1 MVKENQNTQ
10 IDEMTENKE
19 LDNNEIKD
27 IDEKIAVE
35 DIKDSTVNVDTLDP
49 ETLEV
54 EKLIDPEEVKE
65 EPIEVPNYE
74 EEIVKII
81 RGNSSPKVIRS
92 KLEDYHDNNI
102 ADALELLKKTERQ
115 KLYRILDADALGAIF
130 EYVTKEDASLY
141 INEMDLK
148 KASAVISELEPDTAV
163 EILRELEKGKR
174 TLLIDS
180 MESDVRKDIKVVA
193 SFDEDEIGSK
203 MTTNCII
210 IDDDLTVPDAMAAL
224 VEQAKE
230 NDNISTIFVEDKDRA
245 FVGAID
251 LKELIIAKKSTH
263 LKDLIM
269 TSFPYVYGHEDIDD
283 CIERL
288 KDYSEGLIPVLDNNN
303 RILGVITSQNL
314 VEVVDEEMGEDYA
327 KFAGLTAEEDLAEPL
342 VDSLKKR
349 LPWLLILLCLG
360 MVVSSVVG
368 VFQSVVEILPIVM
381 AFQTLILDM
390 SGNVGTQSLAVTIR
404 VLMDENLTFSQKVQ
418 LVWKEVRVGFCN
430 GLILAT
436 LAFIFLGIYIHFIKG
451 EAWQQSYMISGC
463 VGISLIIAMIISS
476 TLGTLIP
483 MFFKKIKVDPAVASG
498 PLITTL
504 NDLIAVVTYYGMS
517 WILLINMLHLGNI
530 G

>member
-1 MVKENQNTQ
+1 MAKE
-10 IDEMTENKE
+10 KE
-19 LDNNEIKD
+19 VQ
-27 IDEKIAVE
+27 EK
-35 DIKDSTVNVDTLDP
+35 SLNVDALDP

-54 EKLIDPEEVKE
+54 EKLIDPEEVKQ

-81 RGNSSPKVIRS
+81 RGNSSPKLLKS
-92 KLEDYHDNNI
+92 KLEDYHDNSI
-102 ADALELLKKTERQ
+102 ADALQLLKKSERQ
-115 KLYRILDADALGAIF
+115 KLYRILDSEALGAIF
-130 EYVTKEDASLY
+130 EYVTKEDASVY

-148 KASAVISELEPDTAV
+148 KASNVISELEPDTAV
-163 EILRELEKGKR
+163 EILRELEKSKR

-210 IDDDLTVPDAMAAL
+210 ISDDLDISGAMSKL
-224 VEQAKE
+224 IDQAKE
-230 NDNISTIFVEDKDRA
+230 NDNIQTIFVEDKDRA

-251 LKELIIAKKSTH
+251 LKELIIAKKTTH

-269 TSFPYVYGHEDIDD
+269 TSFPYVYGHENIDD

-288 KDYSEGLIPVLDNNN
+288 KDYSESLIPVLDNNN

-314 VEVVDEEMGEDYA
+314 IEVVDEEMGEDYA
-327 KFAGLTAEEDLAEPL
+327 KFAGLTAEEDLSEPL
-342 VDSLKKR
+342 VESLKKR

-368 VFQSVVEILPIVM
+368 VFQGVVEILPIVM

-404 VLMDENLTFSQKVQ
+404 VLMDENLTFNQKGK

-430 GLILAT
+430 GLILAS
-436 LAFIFLGIYIHFIKG
+436 LAFVFLGIYIHYVKG
-451 EAWQQSYMISGC
+451 ESWQQSYMISGC

-530 G
+530 S

>member
-1 MVKENQNTQ
+1 MSKE
-10 IDEMTENKE
+10 KE
-19 LDNNEIKD
+19 LKEELKD
-27 IDEKIAVE
+27 EKSEKIAVK
-35 DIKDSTVNVDTLDP
+35 DISEKKINVNELDP

-54 EKLIDPEEVKE
+54 EKLIDPEVGDD
-65 EPIEVPNYE
+65 EPMEVPNYE

-81 RGNSSPKVIRS
+81 RGNSSPKLLKS

-102 ADALELLKKTERQ
+102 ADALQLLKKSERQ
-115 KLYRILDADALGAIF
+115 KLYRILDAETLGAIF
-130 EYVTKEDASLY
+130 EYVSKEDASIY

-148 KASAVISELEPDTAV
+148 KASTVISELEPDTAV

-210 IDDDLTVPDAMAAL
+210 IKDDLSTKDAMAEL

-230 NDNISTIFVEDKDRA
+230 NDNISTIFVEDKDNA

-251 LKELIIAKKSTH
+251 LKELIIAKKDMP

-269 TSFPYVYGHEDIDD
+269 TSFPYVYGHENIDD

-303 RILGVITSQNL
+303 RILGVTTSQNL
-314 VEVVDEEMGEDYA
+314 IEVVDEEMGEDYA
-327 KFAGLTAEEDLAEPL
+327 KFAGLTAEEDLSEP
-342 VDSLKKR
+342 VIESLKKR

-360 MVVSSVVG
+360 MFVSSVVG
-368 VFQSVVEILPIVM
+368 VFQGVIEILPIVM

-390 SGNVGTQSLAVTIR
+390 SGNDGTQSLAVIIR
-404 VLMDENLTFSQKVQ
+404 VLMDENLTFQQKVQ

-430 GLILAT
+430 GIILAS
-436 LAFIFLGIYIHFIKG
+436 LAFIILGSYIHFYKG
-451 EAWQQSYMISGC
+451 VSWQHSYWISGC
-463 VGISLIIAMIISS
+463 VGLSLIIAMIISS

-483 MFFKKIKVDPAVASG
+483 MFFKKIKIDPAVASG

-504 NDLIAVVTYYGMS
+504 NDLIAVVTYYGMA
-517 WILLINMLHLGNI
+517 WILLINMLHLGV
-530 G
+530 

>member
-1 MVKENQNTQ
+1 MAKE
-10 IDEMTENKE
+10 
-19 LDNNEIKD
+19 KD
-27 IDEKIAVE
+27 IQEK
-35 DIKDSTVNVDTLDP
+35 TLNVDALDP

-54 EKLIDPEEVKE
+54 EKLIDPEEE
-65 EPIEVPNYE
+65 RQEPIEVPNYE

-81 RGNSSPKVIRS
+81 RGNSSPKLLKS
-92 KLEDYHDNNI
+92 KLEDYHDNSI
-102 ADALELLKKTERQ
+102 ADALQLLKKSERQ
-115 KLYRILDADALGAIF
+115 KLYRILDSETLGAIF
-130 EYVTKEDASLY
+130 EYVSKEDASVY

-148 KASAVISELEPDTAV
+148 KASNVISELEPDTAV
-163 EILRELEKGKR
+163 EILRELEKSKR

-210 IDDDLTVPDAMAAL
+210 ISDDLDISGAMTEL
-224 VEQAKE
+224 IEQAKE
-230 NDNISTIFVEDKDRA
+230 NDNIQTIFVEDKDRA

-251 LKELIIAKKSTH
+251 LKELIIAKKTMH

-269 TSFPYVYGHEDIDD
+269 TSFPYVYGHENIDD

-288 KDYSEGLIPVLDNNN
+288 KDYSESLIPVLDNNN

-314 VEVVDEEMGEDYA
+314 IEVVDEEMGEDYA
-327 KFAGLTAEEDLAEPL
+327 KFAGLTAEEDLSEPL
-342 VDSLKKR
+342 VESLKKR

-368 VFQSVVEILPIVM
+368 VFQGVVEILPIVM

-404 VLMDENLTFSQKVQ
+404 VLMDENLTFNQKVK

-430 GLILAT
+430 GLILAS
-436 LAFIFLGIYIHFIKG
+436 LAFVFLGIYIHYFKG
-451 EAWQQSYMISGC
+451 ESWQQSYMISGC

-483 MFFKKIKVDPAVASG
+483 MFFKKIKIDPAVASG

-517 WILLINMLHLGNI
+517 WVLLINMLHLGNI
-530 G
+530 R

>member
-1 MVKENQNTQ
+1 MAKE
-10 IDEMTENKE
+10 KE
-19 LDNNEIKD
+19 VQ
-27 IDEKIAVE
+27 EKTI
-35 DIKDSTVNVDTLDP
+35 NVDALDP

-54 EKLIDPEEVKE
+54 EKLIDPEEVKQ

-81 RGNSSPKVIRS
+81 RGNSSPKLLKS
-92 KLEDYHDNNI
+92 KLEDYHDNSI
-102 ADALELLKKTERQ
+102 ADALQLLKKSERQ
-115 KLYRILDADALGAIF
+115 KLYRILDSETLGAIF
-130 EYVTKEDASLY
+130 EYVTKEDASVY

-148 KASAVISELEPDTAV
+148 KASNVISELEPDTAV
-163 EILRELEKGKR
+163 EILRELEKSKR

-210 IDDDLTVPDAMAAL
+210 ISDDLDISGAMAEL
-224 VEQAKE
+224 IEQAKE
-230 NDNISTIFVEDKDRA
+230 NDNIQTIFVEDKDRA

-251 LKELIIAKKSTH
+251 LKELIIAKKTMH

-269 TSFPYVYGHEDIDD
+269 TSFPYVYGHENIDD

-288 KDYSEGLIPVLDNNN
+288 KDYSESLIPVLDNNN

-314 VEVVDEEMGEDYA
+314 IEVVDEEMGEDYA
-327 KFAGLTAEEDLAEPL
+327 KFAGLTAEEDLSEPL
-342 VDSLKKR
+342 IESLKKR

-368 VFQSVVEILPIVM
+368 VFQGVVEILPIVM

-404 VLMDENLTFSQKVQ
+404 VLMDENLTFNQKVK

-430 GLILAT
+430 GLILAS
-436 LAFIFLGIYIHFIKG
+436 LAFVFLGIYIHYFKG
-451 EAWQQSYMISGC
+451 ESWQQSYMISGC

-483 MFFKKIKVDPAVASG
+483 MFFKKIKIDPAVASG

-530 G
+530 S

>member
-1 MVKENQNTQ
+1 MAKE
-10 IDEMTENKE
+10 
-19 LDNNEIKD
+19 KD
-27 IDEKIAVE
+27 IQEK
-35 DIKDSTVNVDTLDP
+35 TLNVDALDP

-54 EKLIDPEEVKE
+54 EKLIDPEEE
-65 EPIEVPNYE
+65 RQEPIEVPNYE

-81 RGNSSPKVIRS
+81 RGNSSPKLLKS
-92 KLEDYHDNNI
+92 KLEDYHDNSI
-102 ADALELLKKTERQ
+102 ADALQLLKKSERQ
-115 KLYRILDADALGAIF
+115 KLYRILDSETLGAIF
-130 EYVTKEDASLY
+130 EYVSKEDASVY

-148 KASAVISELEPDTAV
+148 KASNVISELEPDTAV
-163 EILRELEKGKR
+163 EILRELEKSKR

-210 IDDDLTVPDAMAAL
+210 ISDDLDISGAMTEL
-224 VEQAKE
+224 IEQAKE
-230 NDNISTIFVEDKDRA
+230 NDNIQTIFVEDKDRA

-251 LKELIIAKKSTH
+251 LKELIIAKKTMH

-269 TSFPYVYGHEDIDD
+269 TSFPYVYGHENIDD

-288 KDYSEGLIPVLDNNN
+288 KDYSESLIPVLDNNN

-314 VEVVDEEMGEDYA
+314 IEVVDEEMGEDYA
-327 KFAGLTAEEDLAEPL
+327 KFAGLTAEEDLSEPL
-342 VDSLKKR
+342 VESLKKR

-368 VFQSVVEILPIVM
+368 VFQGVVEILPIVM

-404 VLMDENLTFSQKVQ
+404 VLMDENLTFNQKVK

-430 GLILAT
+430 GLILAS
-436 LAFIFLGIYIHFIKG
+436 LAFVFLGIYIHYFIG
-451 EAWQQSYMISGC
+451 ESWQQSYMISGC

-483 MFFKKIKVDPAVASG
+483 MFFKKIKIDPAVASG

-517 WILLINMLHLGNI
+517 WVLLINMLHLGNI
-530 G
+530 R

>member
-1 MVKENQNTQ
+1 MAKEKILSEEVKEDKN
-10 IDEMTENKE
+10 
-19 LDNNEIKD
+19 
-27 IDEKIAVE
+27 EKIAVK
-35 DIKDSTVNVDTLDP
+35 DINEKEINVDSLNP

-54 EKLIDPEEVKE
+54 EKLIDPMDN
-65 EPIEVPNYE
+65 EPLEVPNYE

-81 RGNSSPKVIRS
+81 RGNSSPKLLRS

-102 ADALELLKKTERQ
+102 ADALQLLKKSERQ
-115 KLYRILDADALGAIF
+115 KLYRILDAEALGAIF
-130 EYVTKEDASLY
+130 EYVSKEDASIY

-148 KASAVISELEPDTAV
+148 KASTVISELEPDTAV

-210 IDDDLTVPDAMAAL
+210 IKDDLSTKDAMAEL

-230 NDNISTIFVEDKDRA
+230 NDNISTIFVEDKDNA

-251 LKELIIAKKSTH
+251 LKELIIAKKDLP
-263 LKDLIM
+263 LKELIM
-269 TSFPYVYGHEDIDD
+269 TSFPYVYGHENIDD

-314 VEVVDEEMGEDYA
+314 IEVVDEEMGEDYA
-327 KFAGLTAEEDLAEPL
+327 KFAGLTAEEDLAEPIRE
-342 VDSLKKR
+342 SLKKR

-360 MVVSSVVG
+360 MFVSSVVG
-368 VFQSVVEILPIVM
+368 VFQGVIEILPIVM

-404 VLMDENLTFSQKVQ
+404 VLMDENLTFNQKVQ
-418 LVWKEVRVGFCN
+418 LVWKELRVGFCN
-430 GLILAT
+430 GIILAT
-436 LAFIFLGIYIHFIKG
+436 LAFAFLGLYIHLSKG
-451 EAWQQSYMISGC
+451 QSWTNSYLISGC

-483 MFFKKIKVDPAVASG
+483 MFFKRIKVDPAVASG

-517 WILLINMLHLGNI
+517 WLLLINLLNLRG
-530 G
+530 

>member
-1 MVKENQNTQ
+1 MAKEKILSEEVKEDKN
-10 IDEMTENKE
+10 
-19 LDNNEIKD
+19 
-27 IDEKIAVE
+27 EKIAVK
-35 DIKDSTVNVDTLDP
+35 DINEKEINVDSLNP

-54 EKLIDPEEVKE
+54 EKLIDPMDN
-65 EPIEVPNYE
+65 EPLEVPNYE

-81 RGNSSPKVIRS
+81 RGNSSPKLLRS

-102 ADALELLKKTERQ
+102 ADALQLLKKSERQ
-115 KLYRILDADALGAIF
+115 KLYRILDAEALGAIF
-130 EYVTKEDASLY
+130 EYVSKEDASIY

-148 KASAVISELEPDTAV
+148 KASTVISELEPDTAV

-180 MESDVRKDIKVVA
+180 IESDVRKDIKVVA

-210 IDDDLTVPDAMAAL
+210 IKDDLSTKDAMAEL

-230 NDNISTIFVEDKDRA
+230 NDNISTIFVEDKDNA

-251 LKELIIAKKSTH
+251 LKELIIAKKDLP
-263 LKDLIM
+263 LKELIM
-269 TSFPYVYGHEDIDD
+269 TSFPYVYGHENIDD

-314 VEVVDEEMGEDYA
+314 IEVVDEEMGEDYA
-327 KFAGLTAEEDLAEPL
+327 KFAGLTAEEDLAEPIRE
-342 VDSLKKR
+342 SLKKR

-360 MVVSSVVG
+360 MFVSSVVG
-368 VFQSVVEILPIVM
+368 VFQGVIEILPIVM

-404 VLMDENLTFSQKVQ
+404 VLMDENLTFNQKVQ
-418 LVWKEVRVGFCN
+418 LVWKELRVGFCN
-430 GLILAT
+430 GIILAT
-436 LAFIFLGIYIHFIKG
+436 LAFAFLGLYIHFSKG
-451 EAWQQSYMISGC
+451 QSWTNSYLISGC

-483 MFFKKIKVDPAVASG
+483 MFFKRIKVDPAVASG

-517 WILLINMLHLGNI
+517 WLLLINLLNLRG
-530 G
+530 

>member
-1 MVKENQNTQ
+1 MAKDKEKENIDVKNDSIKENTAV
-10 IDEMTENKE
+10 
-19 LDNNEIKD
+19 KD
-27 IDEKIAVE
+27 ISDK
-35 DIKDSTVNVDTLDP
+35 TVNVDSLDP

-54 EKLIDPEEVKE
+54 EKLIAPDEEKE
-65 EPIEVPNYE
+65 GPIEVPNYE

-81 RGNSSPKVIRS
+81 RGNSSPKLLKS
-92 KLEDYHDNNI
+92 KLEDYHDNSI
-102 ADALELLKKTERQ
+102 ADAMQLLKKSERQ
-115 KLYRILDADALGAIF
+115 KLYRILDAEALGAIF
-130 EYVTKEDASLY
+130 EYISTEDASTY

-148 KASAVISELEPDTAV
+148 KASTVISELEPDTAV
-163 EILRELEKGKR
+163 EILRELEKSKR

-210 IDDDLTVPDAMAAL
+210 INDGLSIKEAMSEL

-251 LKELIIAKKSTH
+251 LKELIIAKKDMH

-269 TSFPYVYGHEDIDD
+269 TSFPYVYGHENISD

-327 KFAGLTAEEDLAEPL
+327 KFAGLTAEEDLSEPL
-342 VDSLKKR
+342 IESLKKR

-360 MVVSSVVG
+360 MLVSSVVG
-368 VFQSVVEILPIVM
+368 VFEGVIAGLPIIM

-404 VLMDENLTFSQKVQ
+404 VLMDENLTGSSQTVVMTAIRES
-418 LVWKEVRVGFCN
+418 LENN
-430 GLILAT
+430 GLTDRVNLESKI
-436 LAFIFLGIYIHFIKG
+436 
-451 EAWQQSYMISGC
+451 
-463 VGISLIIAMIISS
+463 VSS
-476 TLGTLIP
+476 N
-483 MFFKKIKVDPAVASG
+483 VDGGDAV
-498 PLITTL
+498 
-504 NDLIAVVTYYGMS
+504 NDLLVEKYGGV
-517 WILLINMLHLGNI
+517 IPGLK
-530 G
+530 

>member
-1 MVKENQNTQ
+1 MAKE
-10 IDEMTENKE
+10 KE
-19 LDNNEIKD
+19 VQ
-27 IDEKIAVE
+27 EKTI
-35 DIKDSTVNVDTLDP
+35 NVDALDP

-54 EKLIDPEEVKE
+54 EKLIDPEEVKQ

-81 RGNSSPKVIRS
+81 RGNSSPKLLKS
-92 KLEDYHDNNI
+92 KLEDYHDNSI
-102 ADALELLKKTERQ
+102 ADALQLLKKSERQ
-115 KLYRILDADALGAIF
+115 KLYRILDSETLGAIF
-130 EYVTKEDASLY
+130 EYVTKEDASVY

-148 KASAVISELEPDTAV
+148 KASNVISELEPDTAV
-163 EILRELEKGKR
+163 EILRELEKSKR

-210 IDDDLTVPDAMAAL
+210 ISDDLDISGAMAEL
-224 VEQAKE
+224 IEQAKE
-230 NDNISTIFVEDKDRA
+230 NDNIQTIFVEDKDRA

-251 LKELIIAKKSTH
+251 LKELIIAKKTLH

-269 TSFPYVYGHEDIDD
+269 TSFPYVYGHENIDD

-288 KDYSEGLIPVLDNNN
+288 KDYSESLIPVLDNNN

-314 VEVVDEEMGEDYA
+314 IEVVDEEMGEDYA
-327 KFAGLTAEEDLAEPL
+327 KFAGLTAEEDLSEPL
-342 VDSLKKR
+342 IESLKKR

-368 VFQSVVEILPIVM
+368 VFQGVVEILPIVM

-404 VLMDENLTFSQKVQ
+404 VLMDENLTFNQKVK

-430 GLILAT
+430 GLILAS
-436 LAFIFLGIYIHFIKG
+436 LAFVFLGIYIHYFKG
-451 EAWQQSYMISGC
+451 ESWQQSYMISGC

-483 MFFKKIKVDPAVASG
+483 MFFKKIKIDPAVASG

-530 G
+530 S

>member
-1 MVKENQNTQ
+1 MAKEK
-10 IDEMTENKE
+10 ILSENIKN
-19 LDNNEIKD
+19 DINEEIAVKD
-27 IDEKIAVE
+27 ISDKVI
-35 DIKDSTVNVDTLDP
+35 NVDSLDP
-49 ETLEV
+49 ETIEV
-54 EKLIDPEEVKE
+54 EKLIDPMDNEHL
-65 EPIEVPNYE
+65 EVPNYE
-74 EEIVKII
+74 DEIVKII
-81 RGNSSPKVIRS
+81 RGNSSPKLLKS

-102 ADALELLKKTERQ
+102 ADALQILKKSERQ
-115 KLYRILDADALGAIF
+115 KLYRILDAETLGAIF
-130 EYVTKEDASLY
+130 EYVTKEDASVY

-148 KASAVISELEPDTAV
+148 KASTVISELEPDTAV

-210 IDDDLTVPDAMAAL
+210 IKDDLSTKDAMAEL

-230 NDNISTIFVEDKDRA
+230 NDNISTIFVEDKDNA

-251 LKELIIAKKSTH
+251 LKELIIAKKELP
-263 LKDLIM
+263 LKELIM
-269 TSFPYVYGHEDIDD
+269 TSFPYVYGHENIDD

-288 KDYSEGLIPVLDNNN
+288 KDYSEGLIPVLDNSN

-314 VEVVDEEMGEDYA
+314 IEVVDEEMGEDYA
-327 KFAGLTAEEDLAEPL
+327 KFAGLTAEEDLAEP
-342 VDSLKKR
+342 VTESLKKR
-349 LPWLLILLCLG
+349 LPWLLILLGLG
-360 MVVSSVVG
+360 MFVSSVVG
-368 VFQSVVEILPIVM
+368 AFQTVIVELPIVM

-404 VLMDENLTFSQKVQ
+404 VLMDENLTFNQKVQ

-430 GLILAT
+430 GLILAILSIT
-436 LAFIFLGIYIHFIKG
+436 FLGLYIHFLKG
-451 EAWQQSYMISGC
+451 KEWGYSYLVSGC
-463 VGISLIIAMIISS
+463 VGISLIVAMIISS

-483 MFFKKIKVDPAVASG
+483 MFFKKIKIDPAVASG

-517 WILLINMLHLGNI
+517 WILLINLLHLSN
-530 G
+530 

>member
-1 MVKENQNTQ
+1 MSKE
-10 IDEMTENKE
+10 KE
-19 LDNNEIKD
+19 LKEELNDEKS
-27 IDEKIAVE
+27 EKIAVK
-35 DIKDSTVNVDTLDP
+35 DISEKKINVNELDP

-54 EKLIDPEEVKE
+54 EKLIDPEVGDD
-65 EPIEVPNYE
+65 EPMEVPNYE

-81 RGNSSPKVIRS
+81 RGNSSPKLLKS

-102 ADALELLKKTERQ
+102 ADALQLLKKSERQ
-115 KLYRILDADALGAIF
+115 KLYRILDAETLGAIF
-130 EYVTKEDASLY
+130 EYVSKEDASIY

-148 KASAVISELEPDTAV
+148 KASTVISELEPDTAV

-210 IDDDLTVPDAMAAL
+210 IKDDLSTKDAMAEL

-230 NDNISTIFVEDKDRA
+230 NDNISTIFVEDKDDA

-251 LKELIIAKKSTH
+251 LKELIIAKKDMP

-269 TSFPYVYGHEDIDD
+269 TSFPYVYGHENIDD

-314 VEVVDEEMGEDYA
+314 IEVVDEEMGEDYA
-327 KFAGLTAEEDLAEPL
+327 KFAGLTAEEDLAEP
-342 VDSLKKR
+342 VIESLKKR

-360 MVVSSVVG
+360 MFVSSVVG
-368 VFQSVVEILPIVM
+368 VFQGVIEILPIVM

-404 VLMDENLTFSQKVQ
+404 VLMDENLTFQQKVQ

-430 GLILAT
+430 GIILAS
-436 LAFIFLGIYIHFIKG
+436 LAFTFLGLYIHFYKG
-451 EAWQQSYMISGC
+451 VSWQHSYWISGC

-483 MFFKKIKVDPAVASG
+483 MFFKKIKIDPAVASG

-504 NDLIAVVTYYGMS
+504 NDLIAVVTYYGMA
-517 WILLINMLHLGNI
+517 WILLINMLHLGA
-530 G
+530 

>member
-1 MVKENQNTQ
+1 MVKETDNQ
-10 IDEMTENKE
+10 
-19 LDNNEIKD
+19 EIKMD
-27 IDEKIAVE
+27 SAEKEIAVK
-35 DIKDSTVNVDTLDP
+35 DINDNAIDVNSLDP

-81 RGNSSPKVIRS
+81 RGNSSPKLLKS
-92 KLEDYHDNNI
+92 KLEDYHDNSI
-102 ADALELLKKTERQ
+102 ADALQLLKKSERQ
-115 KLYRILDADALGAIF
+115 KLYRILDAETLGAIF
-130 EYVTKEDASLY
+130 EYVSKEDASVY

-148 KASAVISELEPDTAV
+148 KASDVISELEPDTAV
-163 EILRELEKGKR
+163 DILRELEKSKR

-210 IDDDLTVPDAMAAL
+210 INDDLTVPEAMSAL
-224 VEQAKE
+224 IEQAKE
-230 NDNISTIFVEDKDRA
+230 NDNIQTIFVEDKDRA

-251 LKELIIAKKSTH
+251 LKELIIARKNMH

-269 TSFPYVYGHEDIDD
+269 TSFPYVYGHENIDD

-288 KDYSEGLIPVLDNNN
+288 KDYSESLIPVLDNNN

-314 VEVVDEEMGEDYA
+314 IEVVDEEMGEDYA

-342 VDSLKKR
+342 VESLKKR

-360 MVVSSVVG
+360 MCVSTVVG
-368 VFQSVVEILPIVM
+368 VFEGVIAGLPIIM

-404 VLMDENLTFSQKVQ
+404 VLMDENLTFKQKIN
-418 LVWKEVRVGFCN
+418 LFWKEVRVGFCN
-430 GLILAT
+430 GLILASI
-436 LAFIFLGIYIHFIKG
+436 AFVFLGLYIHYVKDRPWG
-451 EAWQQSYMISGC
+451 VAYSISLC
-463 VGISLIIAMIISS
+463 IGISLIVAMIISS

-517 WILLINMLHLGNI
+517 WLLLINVLHLGSVA
-530 G
+530 

>member
-1 MVKENQNTQ
+1 MS
-10 IDEMTENKE
+10 KE
-19 LDNNEIKD
+19 LKEELKD
-27 IDEKIAVE
+27 DKNEKIAVK
-35 DIKDSTVNVDTLDP
+35 DISDKAIDVDALDP

-54 EKLIDPEEVKE
+54 EKLIDPEIGDN
-65 EPIEVPNYE
+65 EPMEVPNYE

-81 RGNSSPKVIRS
+81 RGNSSPKLLKS

-102 ADALELLKKTERQ
+102 ADALQLLKKTERQ
-115 KLYRILDADALGAIF
+115 KLYRILDAEALGAIF
-130 EYVTKEDASLY
+130 EYVSKEDASAY
-141 INEMDLK
+141 INEMDLR
-148 KASAVISELEPDTAV
+148 KASTVISELEPDTAV
-163 EILRELEKGKR
+163 EILRELEKSKR

-210 IDDDLTVPDAMAAL
+210 INDDLSTKDAMAEL

-230 NDNISTIFVEDKDRA
+230 NDNISTIFVEDKDNA

-251 LKELIIAKKSTH
+251 LKELIIAKKDLP
-263 LKDLIM
+263 LKELIM
-269 TSFPYVYGHEDIDD
+269 TSFPYVYGHENIDD

-314 VEVVDEEMGEDYA
+314 IEVVDEEMGEDYA
-327 KFAGLTAEEDLAEPL
+327 KFAGLTAEEDLAEP
-342 VDSLKKR
+342 VTESLKKR

-360 MVVSSVVG
+360 LFVSSVVG
-368 VFQSVVEILPIVM
+368 VFQGVIEILPIVM

-404 VLMDENLTFSQKVQ
+404 VLMDENLTFNQKVQ

-430 GLILAT
+430 GIILAT
-436 LAFIFLGIYIHFIKG
+436 LAFAFLGLYIHFYKG
-451 EAWQQSYMISGC
+451 VTWKNSYLISGC

-483 MFFKKIKVDPAVASG
+483 MFFKKIKIDPAVASG

-517 WILLINMLHLGNI
+517 WILLINMLHLG